1 MDRGVH
7 LFAPMHGSSSFVRL
21 GWTCALLAMGCGGVA
36 FEAPSSQSTLDA
48 SVEASAGDARTDAGD
63 VADVAVAD
71 AVADAA
77 AIARQPTCRSTPS
90 ACLPSPS
97 CACVEQRDTQ
107 CASPSCTSDGG
118 AVTVTCKL

>member
-1 MDRGVH
+1 
-7 LFAPMHGSSSFVRL
+7 
-21 GWTCALLAMGCGGVA
+21 MGCGGVA

-71 AVADAA
+71 AVADAGAPSAAFACGQETCTAPSKYCYA